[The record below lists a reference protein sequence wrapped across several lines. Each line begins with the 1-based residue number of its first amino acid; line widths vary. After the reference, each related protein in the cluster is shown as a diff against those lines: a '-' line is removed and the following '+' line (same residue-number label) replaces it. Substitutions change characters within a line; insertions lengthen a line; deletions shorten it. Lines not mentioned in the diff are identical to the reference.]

1 MFEFVTGKVARTYL
15 DKTFNC
21 SVCCARCDGGLIMP
35 GAVCVPLTPMPLGRS
50 KSVLRSL
57 LTFYA
62 DQLEWCSP
70 RRLHSVSRS
79 HVVG

>member
-1 MFEFVTGKVARTYL
+1 
-15 DKTFNC
+15 
-21 SVCCARCDGGLIMP
+21 
-35 GAVCVPLTPMPLGRS
+35 MPLGRS

-70 RRLHSVSRS
+70 RRLHSVSTYNIRS
-79 HVVG
+79 GVGLFFKRVVDFSLVHCEGLW